1 MARFR
6 RNRDPEGR
14 MTLGAHLRELRR
26 RTVISVLAIIV
37 GAVVGAMRYQAI
49 YDQLTHPIRALA
61 ASKRGG
67 AIASVNFALVTD
79 PFSVFITV
87 SLFVGL
93 LASSPVWLYQIWA
106 FIVPGLTKKE
116 KRLSMAFVG
125 AAVPLFILGCYLAYA
140 VLPRAVETLLSF
152 APDSASNILATS
164 DYLSFVVKLILAFGA
179 AFLLPVFLVGMN
191 AVGVLPSRVMIKGW
205 RVAVFLC
212 FLFTAI
218 MTPTPDPWMM
228 ILMALPMV
236 ALYFLAVGIAWLI
249 DRRRAKRDASLGWL
263 SVPDDQAS
271 AL

>member
-1 MARFR
+1 MERGELKALLRATGCVEDRGEFWFL
-6 RNRDPEGR
+6 RDPARGGADVAEAERGGEGGAGWLGVATGGTSGGVR
-14 MTLGAHLRELRR
+14 WARHDELTLGA
-26 RTVISVLAIIV
+26 
-37 GAVVGAMRYQAI
+37 AV
-49 YDQLTHPIRALA
+49 
-61 ASKRGG
+61 RG
-67 AIASVNFALVTD
+67 FC
-79 PFSVFITV
+79 
-87 SLFVGL
+87 
-93 LASSPVWLYQIWA
+93 
-106 FIVPGLTKKE
+106 E
-116 KRLSMAFVG
+116 H
-125 AAVPLFILGCYLAYA
+125 
-140 VLPRAVETLLSF
+140 
-152 APDSASNILATS
+152 
-164 DYLSFVVKLILAFGA
+164 FGIER
-179 AFLLPVFLVGMN
+179 VN